1 MPMKNILK
9 VAVLSLFLLG
19 LLTVSAHAQNRYATV
34 DLQKLFQNY
43 YLTKQARASLK
54 DRAAELDKTRKEMVD
69 SVQKIN
75 DEYKKLLMDANDQA
89 VTAEEREK
97 RKLAAQVKLKELQ
110 DAAGGIDSFVAQAKT
125 TLDEQQRR
133 LTDNVLTKIR
143 EGVSA
148 KARSAGFAMVFDT
161 TAPVVVYSN
170 GENDITDAVLS
181 QLNATAPVETAPK
194 PEEKKTTK

>member
-1 MPMKNILK
+1 MKNILK
-9 VAVLSLFLLG
+9 AAVLSLFLLG

-43 YLTKQARASLK
+43 WLTKQALASLK
-54 DRAAELDKTRKEMVD
+54 DRSAELDKTRKEMVD
-69 SVQKIN
+69 SVQKIQ

-110 DAAGGIDSFVAQAKT
+110 DSAGGIDSFVAQAKT

-161 TAPVVVYSN
+161 ATPVVVYSN